1 MGSSITSVNM
11 GPMLGRAGL
20 LAACLALIIVTPADL
35 SADPAQD
42 QSPAYDPD
50 RAALMQHHFV
60 EIGRVHDAVIR
71 GDLRGA
77 LPPAAALAAMQTPA
91 GLPDTVDPVVRI
103 LRQAGRLAG
112 TAPNLRTA
120 AGATVTML
128 QQCATCHQMVGVY
141 PAPIPQ
147 RRPDVGGVVGHML
160 EHLQAADDMMQAL
173 IVPSES
179 SWRAGAD
186 RLRAATLRPADWPP
200 DPKLTAEAKKAD
212 ATVHAIADRARAAT
226 TRNERGAVYAELLTT
241 CASCHSLHRGIWGPR
256 NRQ

>member
-1 MGSSITSVNM
+1 VRLTHAGEITRVAKV
-11 GPMLGRAGL
+11 LVT
-20 LAACLALIIVTPADL
+20 CLAVTSGVA
-35 SADPAQD
+35 AGQAQE
-42 QSPAYDPD
+42 QSPSYDPD

-60 EIGRVHDAVIR
+60 EVGRVHDAVIR

-77 LPPAAALAAMQTPA
+77 LPPAAALAAMTTPA
-91 GLPDTVDPVVRI
+91 GLPDTVEPVVTI

-147 RRPDVGGVVGHML
+147 RRPDVGGIVGHML
-160 EHLQAADDMMQAL
+160 DHLQAADDLMQGL

-179 SWRAGAD
+179 LWRAGAD
-186 RLRAATLRPADWPP
+186 RLRTATLRPNDWPP
-200 DPKLTAEAKKAD
+200 DPKLTADAKKAD
-212 ATVHAIADRARAAT
+212 AAVHAIAQRASSAT